1 MMKQVKSLTVV
12 GGGTAGL
19 IAALILKE
27 RSNLKVDLIYSSN
40 IGIVGVGE
48 GSTEHFSD
56 FMQFVG
62 IKPSEIIKECDAT
75 FKIGV
80 MFDNWIKNNKY
91 LHTVSPPFNTQ
102 VGQYNSFY
110 AKQIL
115 DNSNYVHAN
124 SIEKNLVPKNAIN
137 INANPPTNQYHF
149 NTFKLNEFLKKIA
162 IKKGINI
169 FDDDITDVTLDENG
183 YINTV
188 IGIKK
193 TYTSDFYIDAT
204 GFKRILMNKL
214 NVKWN
219 SFNKY
224 LKLNSAIT
232 FPTKDED
239 NYNYWTLAK
248 AMNSGW
254 RFKIPTWGRHGNGY
268 IYDSNFITAEEAKL
282 EVEKEIG
289 YEVEIG
295 KTFQFDP
302 GALETVWSK
311 NCVAVGLSGCF
322 FEPLEATSIGLTIQQ
337 SFLLMHRIQN
347 YDNNVIKDYNN
358 SFNSIVENI
367 RDFIVLHYLTKRND
381 TEFWK
386 NILNTEI
393 PESLKYNLEKW
404 KTKIPISE
412 DFKNSSAYL
421 MFTEANFIVV
431 MKGLNLFNKGA
442 ISKEYNFLSND
453 LKNYTSGL
461 IKNTK
466 SLEIHAETVNHKDVI
481 DIIRK
486 SNFGEL

>member
-1 MMKQVKSLTVV
+1 MKQVKSLTVV

-19 IAALILKE
+19 IAALILKD
-27 RSNLKVDLIYSSN
+27 RSSLDVNLVYSSN
-40 IGIVGVGE
+40 IGIIGVGE
-48 GSTEHFSD
+48 GSTEHFKD
-56 FMQFVG
+56 FMEFVG

-80 MFDNWIKNNKY
+80 MFDNWIKDDKY
-91 LHTVSPPFNTQ
+91 LHTVVPPFNTRL
-102 VGQYNSFY
+102 GQYSSFY
-110 AKQIL
+110 AKQIS
-115 DNSNYVHAN
+115 DNSNYMHADFVG
-124 SIEKNLVPKNAIN
+124 KNLVQKNAIN
-137 INANPPTNQYHF
+137 VNVNPPTNQYHF

-162 IKKGINI
+162 IKRGINV
-169 FDDDITDVTLDENG
+169 FDDDIIDVRLDENG
-183 YINTV
+183 YIETV
-188 IGIKK
+188 VGIKK

-214 NVKWN
+214 NIKWN

-232 FPTKDED
+232 FQTKDED

-268 IYDSNFITAEEAKL
+268 IYDNNFITDDEAKL

-289 YEVEIG
+289 HEVEIG

-302 GALETVWSK
+302 GALENVWSK
-311 NCVAVGLSGCF
+311 NCVAIGLSGSF

-347 YDNNVIKDYNN
+347 YDDNVIKNYND
-358 SFNSIVENI
+358 SFNIIVENI
-367 RDFIVLHYLTKRND
+367 RDFIVLHYLTKRSD

-386 NILNTEI
+386 NILKTEI
-393 PESLKYNLEKW
+393 PESLKHNLEKW

-412 DFKNSSAYL
+412 DFKNSSTYL
-421 MFTEANFIVV
+421 MFTESNFTVV
-431 MKGLNLFNKGA
+431 MKGLNLFNKSA
-442 ISKEYNFLSND
+442 ISKEYSFLSND
-453 LKNYTSGL
+453 LKNHTKDL
-461 IKNTK
+461 IKNVK
-466 SLEIHAETVNHKDVI
+466 SLETQIETLNHKEII

-486 SNFGEL
+486 LNFGEQ

>member
-1 MMKQVKSLTVV
+1 MKQVKSLTVV

-27 RSNLKVDLIYSSN
+27 RSNLDVNLIYSSN

-56 FMQFVG
+56 FMRFVG
-62 IKPSEIIKECDAT
+62 IKPSDIIKECDAT

-80 MFDNWIKNNKY
+80 MFDNWTQNHKY
-91 LHTVSPPFNTQ
+91 LHTVQTPYNTRL
-102 VGQYNSFY
+102 GQYSSFY
-110 AKQIL
+110 AKQIS
-115 DNSNYVHAN
+115 DNSNFIY
-124 SIEKNLVPKNAIN
+124 SSFIEKNLIQKNAIDVD
-137 INANPPTNQYHF
+137 INPPTNQYHF
-149 NTFKLNEFLKKIA
+149 NTFKLNEFLKKMS
-162 IKKGINI
+162 IKKGINV
-169 FDDDITDVTLDENG
+169 FDDDILDVELNENG
-183 YINTV
+183 YIDSV
-188 IGIKK
+188 IGKK
-193 TYTSDFYIDAT
+193 RKYKSDFYIDAT
-204 GFKRILMNKL
+204 GFKRVLTNKL
-214 NVKWN
+214 NVKWK

-248 AMNSGW
+248 AMNAGW

-268 IYDSNFITAEEAKL
+268 IYDNNFITAEEAKL

-302 GALETVWSK
+302 GALENVWSK
-311 NCVAVGLSGCF
+311 NCVAMGLSGCF

-337 SFLLMHRIQN
+337 SFLLMHKIQN
-347 YDNNVIKDYNN
+347 YDDTVVKDYND

-381 TEFWK
+381 TEFWN

-393 PESLKYNLEKW
+393 PESLKNNLKKW
-404 KTKIPISE
+404 QTKIPISE
-412 DFKNSSAYL
+412 DFKNSSTYL
-421 MFTEANFIVV
+421 MFTETNFIVV
-431 MKGLNLFNKGA
+431 MAGLKLFDKKA
-442 ISKEYNFLSND
+442 IFKEYNFLSNN
-453 LKNYTSGL
+453 LKNYTSSL
-461 IKNTK
+461 IQNTK
-466 SLEIHAETVNHKDVI
+466 NIDAITETLTHKEIIN
-481 DIIRK
+481 IIRK
-486 SNFGEL
+486 LNLGEK